1 MQLDVCIIML
11 IFYKT
16 CLFSQLYTADGDKK
30 AIFPII
36 FEDLDFEATEFGPG
50 VKFVISAVNWTMC
63 RPRLDDYNLNI
74 SKLIMGLKA
83 KGLKLLIS
91 RLHGE
96 TIAILFI
103 SSDLEAEN
111 KSKGKCIF

>member
-1 MQLDVCIIML
+1 M
-11 IFYKT
+11 
-16 CLFSQLYTADGDKK
+16 QLYTADGDKK

-83 KGLKLLIS
+83 KGLKLLIFKTAWRDYS
-91 RLHGE
+91 YSFYFLRFGGR
-96 TIAILFI
+96 
-103 SSDLEAEN
+103 
-111 KSKGKCIF
+111 K